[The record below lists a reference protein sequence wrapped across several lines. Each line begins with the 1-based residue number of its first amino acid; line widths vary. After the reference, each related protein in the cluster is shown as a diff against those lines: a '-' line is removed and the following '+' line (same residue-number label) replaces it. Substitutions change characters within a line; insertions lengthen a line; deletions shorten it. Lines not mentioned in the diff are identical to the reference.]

1 MKKYLAIVPII
12 FIASYFLLSSQ
23 LSNLKNLKKIYVGER
38 IRDMIY
44 NENQKMLLMFLE
56 NTASIGVLKF

>member
-1 MKKYLAIVPII
+1 MKEKSIYTFEINNNYELE
-12 FIASYFLLSSQ
+12 
-23 LSNLKNLKKIYVGER
+23 NLKKIYVGER